1 MAKTSNYTLRFKFQA
16 LVCVVLT
23 LQLQFLTVGCGQGG
37 VLGLPGTGVYQIQLT
52 ADHPMTTALKGSAF
66 QNAKLMEILPQ
77 SQTFR
82 LVFSDSSRQ
91 VSGRYSFANGEF
103 TITQFSIKHDG
114 RSATMS
120 LDEARRVTSISSSD
134 GTAWVREFPAVSAKS
149 GSSALNSENPYIMAN
164 ADLVELAERVDA
176 QGGVAGTGGQTGSNG
191 GTTQPGSGGGVGGL
205 TPKGGNLD
213 AIDGASFVLAV
224 MAAIW
229 APLAGILQPL
239 LALFT
244 FATLI
249 EGSVLFRFDG
259 NWRASNAS
267 SNLIV
272 TINHGKITRLVD
284 ESSQQ
289 ELTVV
294 RSEIDDVS
302 GSRVIWKVNAQVL
315 GQATDV
321 EFTFDVQ
328 EVANGTLEG
337 TLTALGNAFA
347 RVAVTMTRM

>member
-16 LVCVVLT
+16 LFCVALT

-37 VLGLPGTGVYQIQLT
+37 LLGLPGAGVYQIQLT

-66 QNAKLMEILPQ
+66 QGAKLMEILPQ

-82 LVFSDSSRQ
+82 LIFSDSSRQ

-103 TITQFSIKHDG
+103 TITQFTIKHDG

-134 GTAWVREFPAVSAKS
+134 GTAWVREFPAGSAKA
-149 GSSALNSENPYIMAN
+149 SSAALNSDNPYMIAN
-164 ADLVELAERVDA
+164 ADLVELAERVDG
-176 QGGVAGTGGQTGSNG
+176 QGGVPGTGGQTGPTG
-191 GTTQPGSGGGVGGL
+191 GTTQPGSGGVGGL

-229 APLAGILQPL
+229 APLVGILQPL

-302 GSRVIWKVNAQVL
+302 GNRVIWKVNAQVL